1 MASVCLANITK
12 DYGIDMNPDEVRLLR
27 QALIEMLV
35 KLRINET
42 QEDKQSMIR
51 QMLLKIK

>member
-1 MASVCLANITK
+1 MK
-12 DYGIDMNPDEVRLLR
+12 DCGIDMHPEEVKLMR
-27 QALIEMLV
+27 QALMEMLV

-42 QEDKQSMIR
+42 QEEKQQMIR

>member
-1 MASVCLANITK
+1 MH
-12 DYGIDMNPDEVRLLR
+12 PEEVKLMRA
-27 QALIEMLV
+27 ALMEMLV

-42 QEDKQSMIR
+42 QEDKQQMIR

>member
-1 MASVCLANITK
+1 
-12 DYGIDMNPDEVRLLR
+12 MNPDEVKIIR
-27 QALIEMLV
+27 QALMEMLV

-42 QEDKQSMIR
+42 QEDKQTMIR

>member
-1 MASVCLANITK
+1 
-12 DYGIDMNPDEVRLLR
+12 MNPEEVKVLR

-42 QEDKQSMIR
+42 QEDKQQMIR
-51 QMLLKIK
+51 NMLLKIK

>member
-1 MASVCLANITK
+1 MASDYSENITK
-12 DYGIDMNPDEVRLLR
+12 DCGIDMHPEEVKLMR
-27 QALIEMLV
+27 QALMEMLV

-42 QEDKQSMIR
+42 QEDKQQMIR